1 MRIGV
6 IGTGYVGL
14 VTGACFAETGNHV
27 ICADIDGKKIA
38 MLKCGTIPIY
48 EPGLPELIARNFE
61 RGRLEFTT
69 DLKVTVEQSEIL
81 LIAVGTPQDE
91 DGSADLAHVMQVA
104 RTIAAH
110 INGYKII
117 VDKST
122 VPVGTAIL
130 IRKEIASITSREF
143 DVVSNPEF
151 LKEGDAVNDF
161 LKPDRIV
168 VGVDT
173 PRAEKVM
180 RELYSPFIRTGSPV
194 VVMDIISAE
203 MTKYAA
209 NGFLATK
216 ITFMNEIANLCE
228 KVGADVEKVRL
239 GIGADRRIGPK
250 FLFAGVGYG
259 GSCFP
264 KDVNALIQTGRQFN
278 SPLRI
283 IETVDQINRAQRRV
297 FFDKILA
304 HFEGEVRGKTFA
316 IWGLSFKPRT
326 DDMREA
332 PAIDIINWL
341 LEKGAV
347 VRAYDPQ
354 AMEVARAIFK
364 NHITLCKTDYDALRG
379 ADAMVLVTE
388 WNEFREPDFD
398 KMKEL
403 MKAPLVFDG
412 RNIYDPQIMKERGFQ
427 YYSVGRPSLIRKKS
441 EAPNSKS

>member
-38 MLKCGTIPIY
+38 MLKDGIMPIY
-48 EPGLPELIARNFE
+48 EPSLPEVTARNLE

-69 DLKVTVEQSEIL
+69 DLKVAVEQSEIL

-91 DGSADLAHVMQVA
+91 NGSADLAHVMEVA
-104 RTIAAH
+104 RTIGKH
-110 INGYKII
+110 INSYKII

-122 VPVGTAIL
+122 VPVGTANM
-130 IRKEIASITSREF
+130 IRNEIASMTHHDF

-180 RELYSPFIRTGSPV
+180 RELYSPFVRTGSPV
-194 VVMDIISAE
+194 IVMDVISAE

-209 NGFLATK
+209 NCFLATK

-239 GIGADRRIGPK
+239 GIGTDRRIGPK

-264 KDVNALIQTGRQFN
+264 KDIKALIQTGRQFK
-278 SPLRI
+278 SPLVI
-283 IETVDQINRAQRRV
+283 IESVDQINRSQRRV

-304 HFEGEVRGKTFA
+304 HFDGEVRGKTFA

-332 PAIDIINWL
+332 PSIDIINWL
-341 LEKGAV
+341 LEKEAI

-354 AMEVARAIFK
+354 AMEVARSIFK
-364 NHITLCKTDYDALRG
+364 NHITLCKTDYEALES

-427 YYSVGRPSLIRKKS
+427 YYSIGRPS
-441 EAPNSKS
+441 